1 MTERV
6 LAILQQDPA
15 ALDRPFRDYPLYPRY
30 AEGWYT
36 PLVFAVT
43 QGQKTAVQFLLE
55 HGAGSAIR
63 SPEGRTLREIA
74 LEKGHQSI
82 ADVLRADVT

>member
-1 MTERV
+1 MRT
-6 LAILQQDPA
+6 PGG
-15 ALDRPFRDYPLYPRY
+15 Y

-43 QGQKTAVQFLLE
+43 QGQKTAVQFLLD
-55 HGAGSAIR
+55 HAFGSAIR
-63 SPEGRTLREIA
+63 SPEGGTLHEIA

-82 ADVLRADVT
+82 VQISKSRCYLEK

>member
-1 MTERV
+1 V
-6 LAILQQDPA
+6 A
-15 ALDRPFRDYPLYPRY
+15 APIKHLLSACDADTGGY